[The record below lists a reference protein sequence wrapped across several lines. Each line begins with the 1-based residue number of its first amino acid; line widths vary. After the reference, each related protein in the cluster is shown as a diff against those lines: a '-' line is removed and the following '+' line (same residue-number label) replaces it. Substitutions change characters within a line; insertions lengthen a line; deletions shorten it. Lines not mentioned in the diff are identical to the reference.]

1 MCNMNIKVISY
12 MLIIL
17 DINIMGQI
25 ELDRMGLIIKEY
37 RFRKRF
43 LKNIAALNIIICLKI
58 VN

>member
-25 ELDRMGLIIKEY
+25 EFDRMGLIIKEY